1 MNKMNGLNKMNGGAN
16 TPSTG
21 TPVTASSSTSSP
33 STENSSTEDPSTEAP
48 NQSIIKNMG
57 IINSSIND
65 IKEDVEADVEKASSE
80 AIAIAES
87 PVESVEKLIQ
97 ALIMAPVVLEQ
108 IVEDKQF
115 LIQVKVISLTLAQAL
130 SDSIQ
135 IMTPY
140 MEQAFSTLVE
150 RLART
155 GFLAIL
161 DAAGTVPVFG
171 EIIDAIL
178 IVNDAVITILNVT
191 RATTQLTDISAL
203 LLTNLIRIYKQN
215 YHKVEAANGRV
226 TSSLAQFQN
235 TNTETSTPSATQT
248 STQSGGKKKSKGKTR
263 SKSRVRLHY

>member
-1 MNKMNGLNKMNGGAN
+1 MNKINRMNKITGGAN
-16 TPSTG
+16 TPTSTPSTAPTSTAPTSTG
-21 TPVTASSSTSSP
+21 TPSTAPP
-33 STENSSTEDPSTEAP
+33 STDSPSTEAP

-80 AIAIAES
+80 AIAIAEN

-97 ALIMAPVVLEQ
+97 ALIMAPEVLEQ

-215 YHKVEAANGRV
+215 YQKVEAANGRV

-235 TNTETSTPSATQT
+235 TNTETST
-248 STQSGGKKKSKGKTR
+248 QSGGKKKSKGKTR
-263 SKSRVRLHY
+263 SKSRVRSHF